1 MQAKKNIRLL
11 ISLAISMLALA
22 LLVYISTRENFATVD
37 AQLFKV
43 DDQTTVSRVLI
54 KPVQGEP
61 VELQFASGKWR
72 VNNTFDADQQMIK
85 ILFATLLQTEPR
97 REVAASIQDSISN
110 HIKSTGR
117 QIALYDG
124 ENLVKQFWVGGNDR
138 KTETYFQLQDD
149 APYVVQIPG
158 YRLYI
163 ASVFELPANEW
174 RDKWIFNFNWQ
185 NFKSLT
191 ATFPT
196 QPKEDFTIAMQQ
208 TFFGITDMPAAD
220 TAKLNTYLDAVSL
233 VQANRFVAEN
243 EFSEFDSL
251 IAGGSEFTL
260 QIEDIANRKY
270 ILEVYPVMEKNT
282 QLLARLNRETLLLLS
297 SANREAISRK
307 RSYFGK

>member
-11 ISLAISMLALA
+11 ISLAISTLVLA
-22 LLVYISTRENFATVD
+22 LLFYISTRENFDTVD

-54 KPVQGEP
+54 KPTNGEQ
-61 VELQFASGKWR
+61 VELSFAGGKWR
-72 VNNTFDADQQMIK
+72 VNNSFDADQQMIK

-97 REVAASIQDSISN
+97 REVAASMQDSISN

-191 ATFPT
+191 ASFPK
-196 QPKEDFTIAMQQ
+196 QSKEDFTIAMQQ
-208 TFFGITDMPAAD
+208 TFFGITDMPTAD

-251 IAGGSEFTL
+251 IAGDPEFTL
-260 QIEDIANRKY
+260 KIEDIANRKY
-270 ILEVYPVMEKNT
+270 ILEVYPTGRNT
-282 QLLARLNRETLLLLS
+282 QLLARLNQETLLLLS
-297 SANREAISRK
+297 PANREAISRK
-307 RSYFGK
+307 RSYFGQ